1 MSEYI
6 DRDDLI
12 EDIEQRY
19 CKPCEK
25 EGKDYNHTKCKA
37 CWVDDMIGEIGDAPF
52 YNEMAP
58 IVHGKWEHTHTS
70 ESYFNECWRCSAC
83 GFDDTEG
90 FGFKFC
96 PNCGA
101 DMRGGKP

>member
-58 IVHGKWEHTHTS
+58 IVHGKWKKLG
-70 ESYFNECWRCSAC
+70 YKYKCSAC
-83 GFDDTEG
+83 NRRINIDGTPLENG
-90 FGFKFC
+90 LYFC

>member
-1 MSEYI
+1 MDKYIKAQDLI
-6 DRDDLI
+6 DRIYPVDPENDGSDGCTVVYQNLTLSSPEI
-12 EDIEQRY
+12 EAIVEELPAAD
-19 CKPCEK
+19 
-25 EGKDYNHTKCKA
+25 
-37 CWVDDMIGEIGDAPF
+37 VAPV
-52 YNEMAP
+52 
-58 IVHGKWEHTHTS
+58 VHGKWEHTHTS

-101 DMRGGKP
+101 KMDQLG